1 MPKRPIDLGMTL
13 PEAVAA
19 PRATQRNTTAVQAE
33 PAFQT
38 AELIKLGHV
47 FAPNPEIGAATGVEF
62 LPNGQVV
69 AAAVQRRSSNR
80 RNRRQD
86 WFGVAQVDQRG
97 HGADT
102 GAGDGGLQRRTV
114 RHFTCSPGAEHPAAS
129 QGHLRAAGALMW
141 PIAGAPDGSFY
152 SYNQP
157 NLPDQVSARTRPS
170 AVHNQGRSGHRAD
183 LPAASDGESGCCP
196 KPIPFGGMGEPV
208 NQNGFSDH
216 FPITNQSHRR
226 RLGPRLNVDQA
237 ARRSGPHEPHKTR
250 FRHW

>member
-114 RHFTCSPGAEHPAAS
+114 RHFTCSARAEQPAAS
-129 QGHLRAAGALMW
+129 QGHLGAAGAVESDV
-141 PIAGAPDGSFY
+141 ADRRHTRFY

-157 NLPDQVSARTRPS
+157 NMPDQVSANKNMAIGDAQIKVAPVT
-170 AVHNQGRSGHRAD
+170 VQIFQ
-183 LPAASDGESGCCP
+183 LPAMVNLDVCP

-208 NQNGFSDH
+208 NQNEFSDSRSES
-216 FPITNQSHRR
+216 PTSTRPAR
-226 RLGPRLNVDQA
+226 EGGPSCPSVW
-237 ARRSGPHEPHKTR
+237 PT
-250 FRHW
+250 